1 MIPLRSTSLLPAV
14 LLLGSCLA
22 AHATTYRVT
31 PLADSG
37 SCAAINAHGTTVGSS
52 RIGFGEYD
60 LSAWFATPR
69 GKLRTV
75 HGAGDKE
82 AWTGNAIN
90 ASRMVAGT
98 VVYEK
103 TFGFHYAAAWAPD
116 GTLSRLPQLADGASS
131 ALGINDAGDIVGEAP
146 GANDVTHPMMWT
158 AGGVIDL
165 APDHWFGYARS
176 VNSRKQAVGVVIDAP
191 HQDSQAAL
199 FENGT
204 VTKLGTLGG
213 RSSEAV
219 DINEAGHVV
228 GYSDIAH
235 NDWVSHPFIYAD
247 GVMRDL
253 GAPRGVRAL
262 ASAINNHDVVVG
274 VVVVPNDTQPS
285 RAAIWRHGRMQAL
298 SDLLDPVTG
307 AGWQLWD
314 ALDINDDGLI
324 CAWGNLGAAL
334 LTPIK

>member
-1 MIPLRSTSLLPAV
+1 MIPLRSTSLLPAA

-22 AHATTYRVT
+22 AHAATYQVT
-31 PLADSG
+31 PLADRG
-37 SCAAINAHGTTVGSS
+37 SCTAINAQGTSVGSS
-52 RIGFGEYD
+52 RVGFDEHD
-60 LSAWFATPR
+60 RSTWIATPR
-69 GKLRTV
+69 GKVRTV

-82 AWTGNAIN
+82 AWYGYAIN
-90 ASRMVAGT
+90 ASRMIAGE

-103 TFGFHYAAAWAPD
+103 TFGFHYAATWAPD
-116 GTLSRLPQLADGASS
+116 GTVSPLPLLSDGASS
-131 ALGINDAGDIVGEAP
+131 ALGINDAGDVVGEAP
-146 GANDVTHPMMWT
+146 GTDNGTHPMMWT
-158 AGGVIDL
+158 EGRVIDL
-165 APDHWFGYARS
+165 APNAWYGYARS
-176 VNSRKQAVGVVIDAP
+176 VNNHKQAVGVVNDAP
-191 HQDSQAAL
+191 HQAGQAAL

-213 RSSEAV
+213 LSSEAV

-228 GYSDIAH
+228 GYSDVAD
-235 NDWVSHPFIYAD
+235 NDWVSRPFIYSD

-274 VVVVPNDTQPS
+274 LVVVPNDTWPS

>member
-1 MIPLRSTSLLPAV
+1 MNPLRLTSVLPAT
-14 LLLGSCLA
+14 LLLGACLA

-37 SCAAINAHGTTVGSS
+37 SCAAINANGTTVGSS

-60 LSAWFATPR
+60 RSAWIATPR

-75 HGAGDKE
+75 HGAGADD

-116 GTLSRLPQLADGASS
+116 GTKRQLPQLADGASS
-131 ALGINDAGDIVGEAP
+131 ALGINDAGDVVGEAP
-146 GANDVTHPMMWT
+146 GANGLTHPMMWT
-158 AGGVIDL
+158 ADRVVDL
-165 APDHWFGYARS
+165 APDRWFGYARS
-176 VNSRKQAVGVVIDAP
+176 VNGRRQAVGVVIDAP
-191 HQDSQAAL
+191 HQPSQAAL
-199 FENGT
+199 FDNGT
-204 VTKLGTLGG
+204 VTLLGTLGG
-213 RSSEAV
+213 RSSEAT

-228 GYSDIAH
+228 GYSDIAD
-235 NDWVSHPFIYAD
+235 NGWLAHPFIYAD

-262 ASAINNHDVVVG
+262 PSAINNHDVVVG
-274 VVVVPNDTQPS
+274 VLVIPNDTWPS
-285 RAAIWRHGRMQAL
+285 RAVIWRHGRMQAL
-298 SDLLDPVTG
+298 NDVLDPVSGT
-307 AGWQLWD
+307 GWQLWD
-314 ALDINDDGLI
+314 ALDINDDGLV

-334 LTPIK
+334 LTPMK